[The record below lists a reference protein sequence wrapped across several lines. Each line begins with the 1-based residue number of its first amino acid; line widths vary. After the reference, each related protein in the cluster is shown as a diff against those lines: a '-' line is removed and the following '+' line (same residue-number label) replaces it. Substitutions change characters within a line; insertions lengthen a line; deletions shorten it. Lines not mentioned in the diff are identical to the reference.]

1 MLNNDRSVFLKH
13 TKRPFSKKSNVI
25 SIFIVIILLLF
36 FPDFFDN
43 NNSNQQ
49 INQDEIAEYSNEYNG
64 QNPEILPKL
73 TLMPIEVDEVVDGD
87 TIRATLFGERVNI
100 RYLMVNTPEVDHDNP
115 NNSEPFA
122 EEAKELNESLLNSA
136 SQVYLELDVGPATD
150 NYDRILGY
158 IYADDTFVL
167 EEIVAQGLGTV
178 RYVNPPNNSYENQL
192 RDAEDEAR
200 AESINL
206 WK

>member
-1 MLNNDRSVFLKH
+1 MIGSVRLKH
-13 TKRPFSKKSNVI
+13 TKRPFSKKSNLI
-25 SIFIVIILLLF
+25 SIIIVLLLVLF
-36 FPDFFDN
+36 FTEFFDN
-43 NNSNQQ
+43 NNSNQH
-49 INQDEIAEYSNEYNG
+49 IDNEEIAEISNEFNG
-64 QNPEILPKL
+64 HNPDVLPQL

-87 TIRATLFGERVNI
+87 TIRATLFGEKVNI

-115 NNSEPFA
+115 NASEPYA
-122 EEAKELNESLLNSA
+122 EEAKALNQSLLDSA
-136 SQVYLELDVGPATD
+136 DQVYLELDLGPATD

-158 IYADDTFVL
+158 VYADDTFVL
-167 EEIVAQGLGTV
+167 EEIVASGLGTV

-192 RDAEDEAR
+192 RNAEDEAR